1 MRAKMGRNI
10 LRLAVLGCL
19 LLQLPAARPALA
31 HERPGR
37 AGPGVAGT
45 EVMPAPAGGNAIPP
59 ALPAATPGRRP
70 EAGATTLPNL
80 SETAGWP
87 SPVADDAFY
96 SFTLFDLLEFQRAP
110 NLEAARWD
118 VVGWYGGDTQR
129 LWYKSEGRHNGAR
142 RSGETD
148 LQILYGR
155 LISPFVDLQ
164 AGYRYERRWERNSGR
179 GRSFAVLGV
188 QGLVPYGAELEAAL
202 FVSEDG
208 DVSARATVAQN
219 VLLTQRLI
227 LLPRF
232 EVNAA
237 LQRAERF
244 GVGQGVNDIEIGVR
258 LRYEIRREFAPY
270 VGVSW
275 LRSFGQTA
283 ALRGAEGEDRS
294 LLQVVAGIRMWF

>member
-1 MRAKMGRNI
+1 MRAKMGRST

-19 LLQLPAARPALA
+19 LLQPPAARLALA
-31 HERPGR
+31 QGHLEP
-37 AGPGVAGT
+37 AGPGAVGM
-45 EVMPAPAGGNAIPP
+45 EMPAPPGGDAIPP
-59 ALPAATPGRRP
+59 ATPRHRP
-70 EAGATTLPNL
+70 EAGATTLPNP

-87 SPVADDAFY
+87 SPVGDDAFY

-118 VVGWYGGDTQR
+118 IVGWYGGDTQR
-129 LWYKSEGRHNGAR
+129 LWYKSEGRYNGTR
-142 RSGETD
+142 RSGEAD

-164 AGYRYERRWERNSGR
+164 AGYRYEQLWERNIGP

-188 QGLVPYGAELEAAL
+188 QGLVPYGSELEAAL
-202 FVSEDG
+202 FVSENG

-219 VLLTQRLI
+219 FLLTQRLI
-227 LLPRF
+227 LLPRV
-232 EVNAA
+232 EINAA
-237 LQRAERF
+237 VQRAERY
-244 GVGQGVNDIEIGVR
+244 GVGQGLNDIEIGVR

-283 ALRGAEGEDRS
+283 TLRRAEGEDRS
-294 LLQVVAGIRMWF
+294 LVQGVAGIRMWF